1 MPFIAGQQPVPQQT
15 SPQAPQPQPSP
26 GGMNPQ
32 SFSPMQPRF
41 GMQGGGRPMSR
52 FGPMDIGPRQPQYG
66 GGGYGGQQ
74 RQPYNPYGGGR
85 GGGGGYSNPY
95 ASPYGKYM
103 ASPGSVSSYGG
114 ERGGIPQM
122 GPSASP
128 FTSMMQG
135 PATSSSYG
143 GETGGVPQSGPQAP
157 SPSPQSPQTPPGIDP
172 SQMGGFVSPSQAG
185 GNPWDRDV
193 IRAQDDG
200 SLQRVPGGGNPQPM
214 HDSFQRSIQNM
225 LFQNPYRQQGPVRS
239 TGAQDPRISA
249 NPWGGGP
256 AAAWNRYGG
265 NQQRYQ
271 PQGDPNEIIWN

>member
-15 SPQAPQPQPSP
+15 SPQPTQPQPSA

-41 GMQGGGRPMSR
+41 GMQGGGRPLSR
-52 FGPMDIGPRQPQYG
+52 FGPMDIGPRQPQF

-74 RQPYNPYGGGR
+74 RQQFNPYGGR
-85 GGGGGYSNPY
+85 GGGGFSNPY
-95 ASPYGKYM
+95 ASPYGQYM

-143 GETGGVPQSGPQAP
+143 GESGGAPQSGPQAP
-157 SPSPQSPQTPPGIDP
+157 SPSPQAPQTPPGLDP
-172 SQMGGFVSPSQAG
+172 SQMGGYV
-185 GNPWDRDV
+185 
-193 IRAQDDG
+193 AQSG
-200 SLQRVPGGGNPQPM
+200 AQQPM
-214 HDSFQRSIQNM
+214 HDNFQRSIQNM
-225 LFQNPYRQQGPVRS
+225 LMQNPYRQQGPTRS